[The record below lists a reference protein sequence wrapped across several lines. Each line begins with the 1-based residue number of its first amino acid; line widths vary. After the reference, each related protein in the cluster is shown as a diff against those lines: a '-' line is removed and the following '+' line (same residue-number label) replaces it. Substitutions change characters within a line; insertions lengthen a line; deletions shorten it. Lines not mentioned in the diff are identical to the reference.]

1 MNAAQ
6 RYKRA
11 PGYGRHAMGH
21 VRLWFGEFD
30 LLQVTALPGRESY
43 ERMPYANIQAVLLI
57 PTKAWRGR
65 LVIWSVMIALIILLC
80 VVGSVGFYPTT
91 FILALPLLL
100 FVIELMRGPIC
111 ECYVF
116 TGVERYRLYP
126 WSRRRVAMKALR
138 QLAERVRAAQGGAVS
153 P

>member
-30 LLQVTALPGRESY
+30 LLQVTAVPGRESY
-43 ERMPYANIQAVLLI
+43 ERMPYANIQAVLLT
-57 PTKAWRGR
+57 PTKSWRWR
-65 LVIWSVMIALIILLC
+65 LVIWSVLCAIIALVCLANSLDFVETSLILC
-80 VVGSVGFYPTT
+80 V
-91 FILALPLLL
+91 PLFLL
-100 FVIELMRGPIC
+100 VIELIRGSTC